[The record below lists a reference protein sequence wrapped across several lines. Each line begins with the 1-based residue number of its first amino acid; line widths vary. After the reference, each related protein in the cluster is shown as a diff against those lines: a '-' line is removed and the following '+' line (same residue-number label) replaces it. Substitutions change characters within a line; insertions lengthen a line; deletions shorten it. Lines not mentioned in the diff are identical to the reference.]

1 MPTPAPKA
9 FIFDVFGTV
18 VDWRRGVAEEAARF
32 YAERG
37 IDADPFALADAWRD
51 EYRPG
56 MARVRHGERP
66 YVPLDIIHRENL
78 DFALEKLGLSAAFD
92 APSRDALNHAWEK
105 LPAWPD
111 SAEGLERLRAAGF
124 VGTCSN
130 GSVALMVR
138 LARYA
143 GLRWDAILGA
153 DTARDYKPSPITYR
167 ASAAAL
173 GLEPGEVMMVACHNN
188 DLAAAAEAGLLTGWF
203 PRPDEFGTGE
213 LIPADRDFDVMVDDI
228 KALAARFGG

>member
-1 MPTPAPKA
+1 MPKPSPKA

-18 VDWRRGVAEEAARF
+18 VDWRTGVATEAGAAF
-32 YAERG
+32 KVRG
-37 IDADPFALADAWRD
+37 IDADPFAFADAWRA
-51 EYRPG
+51 EYYPG
-56 MARVRHGERP
+56 MARIRSGERD
-66 YVPLDIIHRENL
+66 YVPLDLIHRENL
-78 DFALEKLGLSAAFD
+78 DFALEKSGLSDAFD
-92 APSRDALNHAWEK
+92 APARDVLAHAWEK

-111 SAEGLERLRAAGF
+111 APEGLERLRAAGF

-130 GSVALMVR
+130 GSVALMAR
-138 LARYA
+138 LARFA

-153 DTARDYKPSPITYR
+153 DTARDYKPSPIVYR

-173 GLEPGEVMMVACHNN
+173 GLEPSEVMMVACHNN
-188 DLAAAAEAGLLTGWF
+188 DLAAARDAGLLTGWF